1 MKNKR
6 GLELAINT
14 AVILILAIILLVFL
28 VLFFTGASENFLVKI
43 KSYFSYSNV
52 DEIIETC
59 NFFADTNSMYS
70 FCCEKRNVKYYNN
83 EKKAEGLFSCIEIAD
98 KFDTKKLNCEEASC

>member
-14 AVILILAIILLVFL
+14 AVILILAVILLIFL
-28 VLFFTGASENFLVKI
+28 VLFFTGAAENFLVKI

-59 NFFADTNSMYS
+59 NLFADTNSAYS
-70 FCCEKRNVKYYNN
+70 YCCEKRNVKYYNFG
-83 EKKAEGLFSCIEIAD
+83 EKAEELFSCIEISD
-98 KFDTKKLNCEEASC
+98 KFNAKKLNCEEVGC